1 MAREVPRVAAL
12 RRHGADAGQ
21 IAVVASVITLA
32 ALAWLALWELADTM
46 AMPGMD
52 EAEMAD
58 MAPMAW
64 SAADF
69 ALRLAMWVTM
79 MVGMM
84 LPGALPMILLFRR
97 VVAARADAGARVA
110 LFVSAY
116 VLLWSAFSLAATL
129 LQQGLEATAWLGPM
143 SMRSE
148 PWLGGALLV
157 GAGVYQWLPAK
168 QACLTRCRSPLAF
181 LMRHSLASRRDSLR
195 LGLVHG
201 AYCVGCCWAL
211 MLVLFAVGAMNLL
224 AAALLGIFVLLE
236 KLTAGP
242 WLPRLAGLLLVAWGA
257 ALWLGS

>member
-1 MAREVPRVAAL
+1 MNTITGGPLPAV
-12 RRHGADAGQ
+12 RRDAGQ
-21 IAVVASVITLA
+21 RATLA
-32 ALAWLALWELADTM
+32 SLLVLTALAWLALWELADTM
-46 AMPGMD
+46 AMPGM
-52 EAEMAD
+52 AEAD
-58 MAPMAW
+58 MPARAW

-84 LPGALPMILLFRR
+84 LPGALPMMLLFRR
-97 VVAARADAGARVA
+97 AVAARADAGLRVI

-116 VLLWSAFSLAATL
+116 VLVWSAFSLAATL
-129 LQQGLEATAWLGPM
+129 LQQGLEAAAWLSPM
-143 SMRSE
+143 SMRGV

-168 QACLTRCRSPLAF
+168 QACLDRCRSPLAF

-236 KLTAGP
+236 KLTAGR
-242 WLPRLAGLLLVAWGA
+242 WLPVLSGLLLVAWGVA
-257 ALWLGS
+257 VWLRPVA

>member
-1 MAREVPRVAAL
+1 MVRGGPLPAVRRDAAQWATL
-12 RRHGADAGQ
+12 ASL
-21 IAVVASVITLA
+21 VVLTGLAWA
-32 ALAWLALWELADTM
+32 ALARLADAM

-52 EAEMAD
+52 EAAMPAL
-58 MAPMAW
+58 AW

-97 VVAARADAGARVA
+97 VVAARADAGARVV
-110 LFVSAY
+110 LFVFAY
-116 VLLWSAFSLAATL
+116 VLVWSAFSLAATL
-129 LQQGLEATAWLGPM
+129 LQQGLEAAAWVSPM
-143 SMRSE
+143 AMRGV

-157 GAGVYQWLPAK
+157 GAGIYQWLPAK
-168 QACLTRCRSPLAF
+168 EACLARCRSPLAF
-181 LMRHSLASRRDSLR
+181 LMRHSLASARDSFR

-211 MLVLFAVGAMNLL
+211 MLVLFAVGAMNLV

-242 WLPRLAGLLLVAWGA
+242 WLPRLSGLLLAAWGVSV
-257 ALWLGS
+257 WLAT